1 MSQRVSKG
9 LEQLGKL
16 ALLVLV
22 AAGVDDP
29 QADPRATRA
38 AYERSTREVRLVAMR

>member
-22 AAGVDDP
+22 AAGVCALAP
-29 QADPRATRA
+29 L
-38 AYERSTREVRLVAMR
+38 LVATDRYLQEVA